1 MFKSQNFYIILLQA
15 LCLFFGIFFGL
26 GYPEIKRAGYISTN
40 CTIDDKTILSKYCCY
55 KECSY
60 CGTANALI
68 DPICSV
74 LMYEW
79 NSIPP
84 QTCAK
89 AVATNSSLANVCP
102 INNIRGEC
110 NDGYYCCSAR
120 CDARCSSCYNRYCC
134 KFTFWHSCEIIC
146 PTCYSAV
153 LTVIYQKSD
162 NLFYTSITTNIT
174 TEYLENINAVEQI
187 LEKYPISSTV
197 QCFYNPKDPF
207 QVLLDINFTVNT
219 WVAVGITASFP
230 IIVLMYGTW
239 DLFSE
244 NTTIF
249 QGYEYRVL
257 IMEIALWCGT
267 IIPLLL
273 ILIDL
278 IPFTNG
284 KVLWTLAVIGVAI
297 GWAPVHTVTC
307 MRTRDWSFISAFTV
321 TTITWILPFI
331 MFSIIAI
338 YASNTDIHTYMLMLA
353 IITIPLGVNI
363 IIFVFWDLFERL

>member
-60 CGTANALI
+60 CGTANALV
-68 DPICSV
+68 DPICSD

-89 AVATNSSLANVCP
+89 AVAINSSLANVCP
-102 INNIRGEC
+102 INNIRG
-110 NDGYYCCSAR
+110 N
-120 CDARCSSCYNRYCC
+120 
-134 KFTFWHSCEIIC
+134 FTFWHSCEIIC

-162 NLFYTSITTNIT
+162 NSSYISITTNIT
-174 TEYLENINAVEQI
+174 TEYRENINAVEQI
-187 LEKYPISSTV
+187 LAKYPISSTV

-244 NTTIF
+244 DTTIF

-284 KVLWTLAVIGVAI
+284 KVLWTLAVIGVAL

-331 MFSIIAI
+331 MFSTIAI
-338 YASNTDIHTYMLMLA
+338 YASNMDIHTYMLILA
-353 IITIPLGVNI
+353 IITIPLSVNI
-363 IIFVFWDLFERL
+363 IIFVFWDLFERYRSTLTLLLT